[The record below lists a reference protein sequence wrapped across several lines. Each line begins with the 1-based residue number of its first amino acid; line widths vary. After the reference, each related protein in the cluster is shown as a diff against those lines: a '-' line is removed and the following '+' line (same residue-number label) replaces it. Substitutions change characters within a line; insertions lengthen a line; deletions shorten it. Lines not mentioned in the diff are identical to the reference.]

1 VTDSKARSLSPRLL
15 YAVRMVL
22 LLIGVILILVAALLR
37 ANSQLSLALFSV
49 GVSIITGTV
58 VSLLSTIF
66 GTDVAS
72 QIEDRL
78 NFQIDLY
85 NSGLDR
91 VWLRFSDS
99 SIFEQMTRARTIDLM
114 FNSGKG
120 FTTYQGPRV
129 RDALLHGCRIR
140 VAVADPANLAYAHS
154 DLTDALCPDTDVPQ
168 EIRETVAFFNS
179 VVSELQ
185 SSSSSGSTL
194 GSVEVRHF
202 RCFPTMT
209 IVIVDQ
215 DIAQFTGYLPY
226 VHSAESPVYQV
237 RASSRG
243 DSLLSQYQN
252 AFDRVWNN
260 STTVVK
266 FQGGKT
272 RAGRSSR
279 TNST

>member
-1 VTDSKARSLSPRLL
+1 MTNSKARGRSPRLL
-15 YAVRMVL
+15 YAVRVVL
-22 LLIGVILILVAALLR
+22 LLVGVVLILVAALLK
-37 ANSQLSLALFSV
+37 ANTQPSLALFTV
-49 GVSIITGTV
+49 GVSLITGSI

-78 NFQIDLY
+78 NFQTDLY

-99 SIFEQMTRARTIDLM
+99 GIFEQMTRARTIDLM

-120 FTTYQGPRV
+120 FITYQAPRV
-129 RDALLHGCRIR
+129 RDALLHGCSIR
-140 VAVADPANLAYAHS
+140 VAVADPGNLAFVYS
-154 DLTDALCPDTDVPQ
+154 DMIDALCPGTDVPQ
-168 EIRETVAFFNS
+168 EIRETVSFFKS
-179 VVSELQ
+179 LVSELQ
-185 SSSSSGSTL
+185 SGSSGSTL
-194 GSVEVRHF
+194 GSLEVRHF

-209 IVIVDQ
+209 LVIVDQ
-215 DIAQFTGYLPY
+215 AIAQFTGYLPY

-237 RASSRG
+237 RASSRA
-243 DSLLSQYQN
+243 DSLLSQYQH

-266 FQGGKT
+266 FQGRKT
-272 RAGRSSR
+272 RAGRSGKL
-279 TNST
+279 NSP